1 MKHILYGILTS
12 ILISFGYVANA
23 TAAQPSPQ
31 CAAIVA
37 SLPEHRCAETEFGII
52 LSEAPFPRE
61 LVRAIGRG
69 EKQFAAAFGQKPVR
83 YLAVFTTSKPV
94 PTDLPA
100 DIARLPVFTWSTKG
114 AALVLKAISHGKEA
128 AEPSED
134 QILDVNLGLYP
145 HELGH
150 FWLDEA
156 YDPKA
161 SDQPVDGYG
170 SKAPDWFD
178 EASAFLSQD
187 ENSTRNSRRSI
198 IGEYYR
204 GSPQYRK
211 SFTAHIAQLLV
222 EPHPVTKLNIAQQK
236 TALGKPIEVTKVTES
251 GGTQELIIQ
260 VAETDSFDSSN
271 FIGRTQF
278 FKDYLLERARG
289 KPVFG
294 SIMAGYLEK
303 RKFEEWLAQNGAQF
317 HLPVTMADLQKDWEA
332 WFTIRYGR

>member
-1 MKHILYGILTS
+1 MIK
-12 ILISFGYVANA
+12 YVICA
-23 TAAQPSPQ
+23 TAFAAPIFATAVQPSPQ
-31 CAAIVA
+31 CTAIAA
-37 SLPEHRCAETEFGII
+37 SLPDHHCAETEFGVI

-69 EKQFAAAFGQKPVR
+69 ERQFFAAFGQKPVR

-114 AALVLKAISHGKEA
+114 AASALKAISHGKEA

-134 QILDVNLGLYP
+134 QILDVNLSLYP

-150 FWLDEA
+150 FWEEQV
-156 YDPKA
+156 YNPNA
-161 SDQPVDGYG
+161 SDHPADGYG
-170 SKAPDWFD
+170 TKAPDWFD
-178 EASAFLSQD
+178 EASAFLTED
-187 ENSTRNSRRSI
+187 ENSARNARRII

-204 GSPQYRK
+204 GSPQYQAN
-211 SFTAHIAQLLV
+211 FTANIDQLLA
-222 EPHPVTKLNIAQQK
+222 EPHPVTKLNS
-236 TALGKPIEVTKVTES
+236 TAKKNTAGKDAKITNVGGSAKSSEEQVVIIESAADGLDRPGWTSRV
-251 GGTQELIIQ
+251 QI
-260 VAETDSFDSSN
+260 
-271 FIGRTQF
+271 